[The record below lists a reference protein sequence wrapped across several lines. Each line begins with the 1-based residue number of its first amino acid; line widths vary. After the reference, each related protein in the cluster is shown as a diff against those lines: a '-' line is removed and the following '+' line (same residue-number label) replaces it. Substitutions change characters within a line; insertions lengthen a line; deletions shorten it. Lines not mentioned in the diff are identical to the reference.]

1 MDASAPAPA
10 APRGKATVASMVLT
24 FAHYTFREMVSNRLL
39 VLIALFAVLGLGL
52 ASFLAEVAITEHE
65 QVQLALIAALYRFCA
80 VFLMMIFVVSSIV
93 REFNDKCLELYL
105 AMPVSRAI
113 YFAGKVCGF
122 ILCGFVLAAVFAAVM
137 LLYADWRSLV
147 LWCLSLTAELAIV
160 AVFAFFAVLTFN
172 QQITASV
179 FITFF
184 FYMLSRLTDT
194 IQLIS
199 ESPIL
204 AETLGNNIIEFML
217 WILRAVLPRLSNY
230 TQTDWLVYGGGWD
243 QLPLILASAVVYS
256 GLISGMAMWDF
267 MRKNI

>member
-1 MDASAPAPA
+1 MAATAPTTQS
-10 APRGKATVASMVLT
+10 KATVVGMVLT
-24 FAHYTFREMVSNRLL
+24 FANYTFREMISNRLL
-39 VLIALFAVLGLGL
+39 VLIALFAILGLGL

-65 QVQLALIAALYRFCA
+65 QVQLALVAALYRFCA
-80 VFLMMIFVVSSIV
+80 VFLMMVFVVSSIV

-105 AMPVSRAI
+105 AMPISRTI

-122 ILCGFVLAAVFAAVM
+122 ILCGFVLSLVFAAVM
-137 LLYADWRSLV
+137 LLYTDWQTLL
-147 LWCLSLTAELAIV
+147 LWCISLTAELAIV
-160 AVFAFFAVLTFN
+160 SVFAFFAVLTFN

-184 FYMLSRLTDT
+184 FYMLSRMTDT

-199 ESPIL
+199 ESPIM
-204 AETLGNNIIEFML
+204 AETLGNNILEFML
-217 WILRAVLPRLSNY
+217 SILRVVLPRLSNF

-243 QLPLILASAVVYS
+243 QLPLILGATVVYCFLL
-256 GLISGMAMWDF
+256 GAMAMWDF